1 MVPAPALQAQPN
13 LTQLATSVQL
23 ITAKCAA
30 PTIPAMNVMT
40 QPSTWITIP
49 APAPTISSYLI
60 PLALVNL
67 GKFSTPTITLVT
79 PAMLIIVITVQVTT
93 LVKNAMI
100 LLLQLITIPAAA
112 PTPMNLTPP
121 LVNVTALRIVCPTLK
136 IMMLVCLAQL
146 IIVHIVPRTTPVP
159 IA

>member
-1 MVPAPALQAQPN
+1 M
-13 LTQLATSVQL
+13 
-23 ITAKCAA
+23 
-30 PTIPAMNVMT
+30 
-40 QPSTWITIP
+40 
-49 APAPTISSYLI
+49 
-60 PLALVNL
+60 
-67 GKFSTPTITLVT
+67 ITLVT
-79 PAMLIIVITVQVTT
+79 PAMLITVFTVQLTT
-93 LVKNAMI
+93 LVRNARI

-121 LVNVTALRIVCPTLK
+121 LANVTALRIVCPTLK